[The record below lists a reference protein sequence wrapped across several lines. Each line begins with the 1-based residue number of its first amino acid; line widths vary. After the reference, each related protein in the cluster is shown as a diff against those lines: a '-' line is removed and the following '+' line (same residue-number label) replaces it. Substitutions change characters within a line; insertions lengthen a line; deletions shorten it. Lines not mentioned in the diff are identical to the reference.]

1 MRFPSNDSGGAS
13 PPVQRGF
20 ILHPTYKIENGRAVV
35 HLYGRLEGGER
46 FLVRDDR
53 QIPHFYIRTQDQVRA
68 HAIPQDRCEPSDRHT
83 FQGDPVTQV
92 DVRIPSDTPGIRNK
106 LQRDLIQTY
115 EADVRF
121 AMRYLIDR
129 GIRGSIAIHGH
140 GKAVAQRALLF
151 ENPTCTAG
159 DWDPELTLLSFDIET
174 DMTADKLLSFSLYGC
189 GAAEVHLLDGPG
201 LARPQRAVVYDDE
214 RSLLEAFCRR
224 VRELDPDI
232 ITGWN
237 IVEFDFP
244 VLEKIGKRCG
254 VPLELG
260 RSAGVARVQAGSGRG
275 GALVNIIGRVVLD
288 GIRLLRGAFV
298 QMDSYALDAVA
309 REILG
314 EGKLLAGHGRG
325 QEISRL
331 FEEDRDRFVEY
342 NLTDARLV
350 VEILEKM
357 RLIELSVERSRLT
370 GLPLDRVSG
379 SIAAF
384 DFLYLSELHQRKI
397 VAPTVGAFDEE
408 REGTTGGHVLEPKPG
423 LHDRILVFDFKS
435 LYPSVIRTFQIDPL
449 GLVYDH
455 GQEETDQMSVIVA
468 PNGARFRREPGILT
482 AILDELFPRRAAAQ
496 AAGNKVA
503 SQAIKILMN
512 SFYGVLGTPACRFYN
527 SALAN
532 AITSFGRELLLWS
545 QNYFEQHGHRV
556 LYGDTDSL
564 FVESNCEDSAAANAR
579 GEALCAELN
588 AALTKH
594 IAEKWQVESRLEL
607 QFETLYLRLY
617 LPAMRH
623 STAGARKRY
632 AGMVQDEEQ
641 GLAVVFKGLEAVR
654 RDWTDLA
661 RRVQRE
667 IYRRL
672 FLEEPIPDYLCD
684 IIDDLRAGQ
693 FDEELVY
700 RKALRKK
707 LEAYTSTTPPHVAA
721 ARKLDTPPGRLIEYY
736 MTKEGPEPLAKHDS
750 PIDYEHYLDKQL
762 RPIAEPVLD
771 LIGVSFQSLLGG
783 EQQLELF

>member
-1 MRFPSNDSGGAS
+1 MSDPDSAPATTDEG
-13 PPVQRGF
+13 PRRGF
-20 ILHPTYKIENGRAVV
+20 ILHPTYKIEDGRAVV
-35 HLYGRLEGGER
+35 QLYGRLEGGER

-53 QIPHFYIRTQDQVRA
+53 QTPHFYVRA
-68 HAIPQDRCEPSDRHT
+68 DDRARTRAIDSDHCQPSDRHT
-83 FQGDPVTQV
+83 FHGDPVHQV
-92 DVRIPSDTPGIRNK
+92 NVRIPSDTPGMRKK
-106 LQRDLIQTY
+106 LQREGLPTY

-129 GIRGSIAIHGH
+129 GVRGCVEIHGEPR
-140 GKAVAQRALLF
+140 AVATNAVVF
-151 ENPTCTAG
+151 DNPTITPG
-159 DWDPELTLLSFDIET
+159 SWQPQLSLLSFDIET
-174 DMTADKLLSFSLYGC
+174 DMRGEQLLSFSLHGC
-189 GAAEVHLLDGPG
+189 GAAEVHILNGPEQQCPED
-201 LARPQRAVVYDDE
+201 AIPYESERALVE
-214 RSLLEAFCRR
+214 GFCRR

-244 VLEKIGKRCG
+244 VLEKIGKRHK

-260 RSAGVARVQAGSGRG
+260 RSAGAARVQGSSGRG
-275 GALVNIIGRVVLD
+275 GAVVSIVGRVVLD

-298 QMDSYALDAVA
+298 QMESYALDAVA

-314 EGKLLAGHGRG
+314 EGKLLAGHDRG
-325 QEISRL
+325 HEISRL
-331 FEEDRDRFVEY
+331 FEEDRERFAAY

-350 VEILEKM
+350 TEILEKM
-357 RLIELSVERSRLT
+357 RLIELSIERSRLT

-397 VAPTVGAFDEE
+397 VAPTVGVLDEA
-408 REGTTGGHVLEPKPG
+408 REGTTGGHVLEPLPG

-449 GLVYDH
+449 GLQVD
-455 GQEETDQMSVIVA
+455 DRDPDPIVA
-468 PNGARFRREPGILT
+468 PNGARFRRAPGVLT
-482 AILDELFPRRAAAQ
+482 KILDELFPRRAAAQ
-496 AAGNKVA
+496 ADGNKVA

-527 SALAN
+527 SDLAN

-545 QNYFEQHGHRV
+545 QSYFESIGHRV

-564 FVESNCEDSAAANAR
+564 FVESNCATPESARAKGAELCAQLN
-579 GEALCAELN
+579 EALTA
-588 AALTKH
+588 H
-594 IAEKWQVESRLEL
+594 IAEKWQVDSRLEL
-607 QFETLYLRLY
+607 QFETLYLRLC
-617 LPAMRH
+617 LPVMRH
-623 STAGARKRY
+623 SAAGARKRY
-632 AGMVQDEEQ
+632 AGLVEEAD

-667 IYRRL
+667 LYRRL
-672 FLEEPIPDYLCD
+672 FVEEAIPDYLCD
-684 IIDDLRAGQ
+684 VIDAVRAGEC
-693 FDEELVY
+693 DSELVY

-707 LEAYTSTTPPHVAA
+707 LSDYTSTTPPHVAA

-736 MTKEGPEPLAKHDS
+736 MTKDGPEPTAKHSS
-750 PIDYEHYLDKQL
+750 PLDYEHYLEKQL

-771 LIGVSFQSLLGG
+771 IIGVDFNYLLGG